1 MLRRSSLI
9 DKRRDDPLNKVELQF
24 ITSFDALTIFQNTF
38 YELQNY
44 SLYIIIAC
52 PVKNGLTVKLT
63 TCKSVCVIVELVLN
77 ELPLVILWL
86 FYYCN

>member
-1 MLRRSSLI
+1 MLRRSSFI

-63 TCKSVCVIVELVLN
+63 TCKSVCVIELVLN

-86 FYYCN
+86 DNGCN